1 MGSFVLHEGKPVI
14 VDGKKLYEV
23 KYETPLLMKLLAGPD
38 REKYGE
44 YKVVEVNWK
53 DWDGDIRKLSPSAGE
68 GLARTLASGSR
79 TPVGGGSG
87 TPSCSPA
94 RGNTA
99 AAVKKEFWEQI
110 TAESEDTQRDWGSP
124 RPFVPGSFYVD
135 G

>member
-94 RGNTA
+94 RWNTA
-99 AAVKKEFWEQI
+99 AAVKQELLEQI
-110 TAESEDTQRDWGSP
+110 TAESEDTQRD
-124 RPFVPGSFYVD
+124 
-135 G
+135 